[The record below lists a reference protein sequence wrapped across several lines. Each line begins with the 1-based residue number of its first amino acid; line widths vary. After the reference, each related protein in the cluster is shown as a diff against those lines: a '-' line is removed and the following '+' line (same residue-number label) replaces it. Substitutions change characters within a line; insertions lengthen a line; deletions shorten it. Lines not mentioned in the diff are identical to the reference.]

1 MARTYF
7 DLFPQTFVT
16 SLMSLEFRE
25 KLQKRRLKKLVTYA
39 KENSPFFA
47 ELYKD
52 VNKNFVLADLPPVT
66 KKQMMDN
73 FDDYVTDRAIKKA
86 DVAAFLAGPGNYDSK
101 LHGKYVVATT
111 SGSTGLQACVVNDRS
126 SQNIKDALMS
136 VRAFQARIPF
146 AILCSSDGYGITNV
160 TTRDNIKKVPFLKYF
175 LRSFESKKAAAELVE
190 ELNKF
195 RPKVICGFPGTL
207 MLLTEDP
214 YAGKLRIKPS
224 IVLTSGEYLT
234 DYSRRKLQETFNC
247 PVHSMYACTEGGF
260 MAFECKKNRLH
271 VNNDWVI
278 LEAVDDD
285 FNPVPDGTLSQKTL
299 VTFLGNKVQPII
311 RYELTDRTILH
322 NERCECGRAGPWIE
336 VEGRT
341 NDMLRFEG
349 KNGGT
354 VTVAPMS
361 FLDIIEE
368 VPGVQSY
375 QVILR
380 GRNKIE
386 LRLVPDLNSDI
397 NDVCSL
403 IEKRILDYLR
413 YLNVDDAV
421 MYLSDKRPQRD
432 PVSGK
437 FRQIYQEA

>member
-1 MARTYF
+1 MILTP
-7 DLFPQTFVT
+7 FPTAHFH
-16 SLMSLEFRE
+16 
-25 KLQKRRLKKLVTYA
+25 K
-39 KENSPFFA
+39 
-47 ELYKD
+47 
-52 VNKNFVLADLPPVT
+52 
-66 KKQMMDN
+66 
-73 FDDYVTDRAIKKA
+73 
-86 DVAAFLAGPGNYDSK
+86 
-101 LHGKYVVATT
+101 
-111 SGSTGLQACVVNDRS
+111 
-126 SQNIKDALMS
+126 
-136 VRAFQARIPF
+136 
-146 AILCSSDGYGITNV
+146 
-160 TTRDNIKKVPFLKYF
+160 
-175 LRSFESKKAAAELVE
+175 
-190 ELNKF
+190 
-195 RPKVICGFPGTL
+195 
-207 MLLTEDP
+207 
-214 YAGKLRIKPS
+214 
-224 IVLTSGEYLT
+224 
-234 DYSRRKLQETFNC
+234 
-247 PVHSMYACTEGGF
+247 
-260 MAFECKKNRLH
+260 
-271 VNNDWVI
+271 
-278 LEAVDDD
+278 
-285 FNPVPDGTLSQKTL
+285 KTL

-322 NERCECGRAGPWIE
+322 NDRCECGRAGPWIE

-397 NDVCSL
+397 NDVYSL
-403 IEKRILDYLR
+403 IEKRILDYLI

-437 FRQIYQEA
+437 FRQIHQEA